1 MKEIGIAKT
10 IVKRRHEMGLTQDEL
25 AISLGVT
32 KASVSKW
39 ETGLSYPDIL
49 MLPKL
54 ASFFNVSIDELL
66 NYTPQLSHQDIT
78 KLYKQ
83 LADDFA
89 EKPFDEVYEECESL
103 IKKYYSCF
111 PFLLQMCV
119 LYINHYPMA
128 GSGEASAK
136 IIREICD
143 LCNRIKTE
151 CNEAALISETISIE
165 ALAHLILSQL
175 YAGTN
180 PELMKQ
186 ELGIIFDLL
195 GKDIKPPLG
204 NSEVLINA
212 YQLQGNNEK
221 AKQLCQVHMY
231 NNLMSLLSSFPRF
244 MTLYQD
250 QPERLDEITNRC
262 MKLLEVFQVENLS
275 PNTAAC
281 CFYQSAS
288 AYMMLQNK
296 EAALQMLNKYSKAC
310 IRLFENMTLHGDSFF
325 DQLDSWFENYDLGI
339 QPPRSRQLVYDSII
353 SSLGPESIFAPLV
366 NEKEMKEM
374 ITQLRRIIKC

>member
-1 MKEIGIAKT
+1 MREIGIANT
-10 IVKRRHEMGLTQDEL
+10 ITKRRHEMGLTQDEL
-25 AISLGVT
+25 ATRLGVT

-66 NYTPQLSHQDIT
+66 NYTPQLSHQEISN
-78 KLYKQ
+78 LYKR
-83 LADDFA
+83 LADAFA
-89 EKPFDEVYEECESL
+89 EKPFQEVYDECESL

-119 LYINHYPMA
+119 LYINHYPIA
-128 GSGEASAK
+128 GSGESSLK
-136 IIREICD
+136 LIQETCNI
-143 LCNRIKTE
+143 CNRIKTE
-151 CNEAALISETISIE
+151 CDDATLISETISIE
-165 ALAHLILSQL
+165 AFAHLILSQI

-180 PELMKQ
+180 TDLMKQ

-221 AKQLCQVHMY
+221 SKQLCQVHMY
-231 NNLMSLLSSFPRF
+231 NNLMSLLTSFPQY
-244 MTLYQD
+244 MCLYED
-250 QPERLDEITNRC
+250 QPERLDEIINRC
-262 MKLLEVFQVENLS
+262 MKLLNVFQIESLS
-275 PNTAAC
+275 PNAAAC
-281 CFYQSAS
+281 CYYQSAS
-288 AYMMLQNK
+288 AYMKLQNK
-296 EAALQMLNKYSKAC
+296 EATLQMLNKYTKAC
-310 IRLFENMTLHGDSFF
+310 ILLFENMTLHGDSFF
-325 DQLDSWFENYDLGI
+325 DQLDSWFENYNLGI

-353 SSLGPESIFAPLV
+353 SSLGPESIFAPLE

-374 ITQLRRIIKC
+374 ITQLRRTKKC